1 LVPLA
6 VWSLSAATART
17 LPTINDLALG
27 PDGRVYALS
36 ARAQV
41 IARLEERLTPGERA
55 GATAVWQ
62 IGEVI
67 PGGRAARPEGLSFLP
82 SGRPVVGI
90 DTRQPQDNLVVLRAL
105 VAR

>member
-1 LVPLA
+1 MVPLA
-6 VWSLSAATART
+6 VWPLSAATART

-55 GATAVWQ
+55 SATAVWQ
-62 IGEVI
+62 IGEGL
-67 PGGRAARPEGLSFLP
+67 PGGRAARPEGLTFLP
-82 SGRPVVGI
+82 SGRPVVAI